1 MLDYLAVLVVAS
13 NHSRFSLDA
22 ETTTGT
28 DRCQSTNMR
37 TLRLTFGY
45 RSFDHITRLKPMY
58 PLNGFRTG
66 KCTILFL
73 APEPIF
79 VGITHLALS
88 TSHRLDLQR
97 LHTIDI
103 QRLWRCFTNTNRIQP
118 MRFGQVTN
126 RSVILVR
133 PPVPTSTGNPVASRR
148 RQISHRVAHYRSRV
162 FQWRLGLFLNFG
174 IPELIGRFHALRSA
188 RRRSHS
194 STLIAPATT
203 WLLSPLCSE
212 WRSDWA
218 RAAAYW
224 LPGCRTSI
232 SPSARCR

>member
-126 RSVILVR
+126 RSVILD
-133 PPVPTSTGNPVASRR
+133 PTTSTDLN
-148 RQISHRVAHYRSRV
+148 RQPGCFKTTPDFPSCGTLPQPRLSMAPWLVSQLRDTRTQRPFDHFSSGCRVDTK
-162 FQWRLGLFLNFG
+162 L
-174 IPELIGRFHALRSA
+174 
-188 RRRSHS
+188 S
-194 STLIAPATT
+194 STLTLSG
-203 WLLSPLCSE
+203 LLPNAETVHQCND
-212 WRSDWA
+212 RSSMVVTQPVSLSL
-218 RAAAYW
+218 R
-224 LPGCRTSI
+224 G
-232 SPSARCR
+232 

>member
-1 MLDYLAVLVVAS
+1 MLDYLAVFVVACYQF
-13 NHSRFSLDA
+13 RFSLDA
-22 ETTTGT
+22 VVPISTN
-28 DRCQSTNMR
+28 RRQSTNMC
-37 TLRLTFGY
+37 TLKLPFWHY
-45 RSFDHITRLKPMY
+45 SFDHVTRLKPMY
-58 PLNGFRTG
+58 SLDGFRTG

-79 VGITHLALS
+79 VSITHLALS

-174 IPELIGRFHALRSA
+174 IPELSGRLITFLLVAGLTRNCLR
-188 RRRSHS
+188 
-194 STLIAPATT
+194 L
-203 WLLSPLCSE
+203 
-212 WRSDWA
+212 
-218 RAAAYW
+218 
-224 LPGCRTSI
+224 
-232 SPSARCR
+232 